1 MADEQNKDEKD
12 PTATPSAEPPPAE
25 AAESA
30 EPVPAVEAAAPA
42 VPAEPVA
49 ERAAEDDDASE
60 APDSARAPGPSEPDK
75 ASASPAAILARVQA
89 LGEED
94 ESERVSREE
103 EEKLAER
110 RAAAKRKSKLE
121 SAASKKL
128 DQIGTKPKKKKR
140 PVVEATDDEPAAAK
154 PYNDALYRRT
164 MTLGEWIVKNKR
176 QVGTVVAA
184 LAVAGLGAFAYVSYN
199 AKQNADASRILLA
212 ATADENGRI
221 GGPAKKD
228 DDAPPDPR
236 PEFATVEAR
245 NASALGK
252 YREVSGKYKGTGA
265 AILARLAEGSLLL
278 DGKDADGAL
287 AAYGDASKS
296 PLAAV
301 DTEVHGRA
309 LEGMGFA
316 YEMKG
321 NLDEAMKTYKELENV
336 VEVKGFKELAI
347 YHQARVAEA
356 KGDKDKAKELYKTVH
371 TRITDPLA
379 KNPFPYLQEAVEDRL
394 RSLDPSALPE
404 KQSPFGVGG
413 GSTGGSKINEA
424 QMKKL
429 QEQIKKQMEEA
440 QKKQQ
445 EQQEKGGAAPG
456 GGGQ

>member
-1 MADEQNKDEKD
+1 MADEQNKDEKPATE
-12 PTATPSAEPPPAE
+12 PTPAPE
-25 AAESA
+25 ADAPAPEGDA
-30 EPVPAVEAAAPA
+30 PAAVEAAAETEAEAEAEKEPEANEPGVPLSDPA
-42 VPAEPVA
+42 T
-49 ERAAEDDDASE
+49 ERAT
-60 APDSARAPGPSEPDK
+60 
-75 ASASPAAILARVQA
+75 PAAILARVQK

-94 ESERVSREE
+94 ELDRVAREE

-110 RAAAKRKSKLE
+110 RAAAKKKSKLE

-140 PVVEATDDEPAAAK
+140 PVVAEAAPEEK

-164 MTLGEWIVKNKR
+164 MTLGEWINKNKK

-184 LAVAGLGAFAYVSYN
+184 LAVAGLGAFAYFSYTG
-199 AKQNADASRILLA
+199 KQNADASRILIA
-212 ATADENGRI
+212 ATDDENGRI
-221 GGPAKKD
+221 GSAKKD
-228 DDAPPDPR
+228 DDGPPDPR

-252 YREVSGKYKGTGA
+252 YREVSSKYKGTGA
-265 AILARLAEGSLLL
+265 AILARLAEGSILL
-278 DGKDADGAL
+278 DSKDADGAL
-287 AAYGDASKS
+287 AAFGEAHKS

-301 DTEVHGRA
+301 DAEVRGRA

-321 NLDEAMKTYKELENV
+321 NLDEAMKTYKDLENN

-371 TRITDPLA
+371 TRVTDPIA
-379 KNPFPYLQEAVEDRL
+379 KLPFPYLQEAVEDRL
-394 RSLDPSALPE
+394 RALDPSALPA
-404 KQSPFGVGG
+404 KQSPFGMGG
-413 GSTGGSKINEA
+413 GAPGQSKINEA

-440 QKKQQ
+440 QQKQK
-445 EQQEKGGAAPG
+445 EAQEKGAP
-456 GGGQ
+456 